1 MPRRGYGGR
10 VTRAAGPTP
19 GRDEL
24 RTARRLSAAVL
35 AVSDQLTVPEV
46 LQTIVDTARELA
58 GAAYAALGVPDD
70 AGSFAQF
77 LVSGVSPEQQAAI
90 GPLPRQHGFLA
101 LMLSEPRTQRVADI
115 RADPRFGW
123 WPAAHPVLDA
133 FLGVP
138 VTSGDEIL
146 GALYLANKPDG
157 FTEADEELV
166 GVLAAHA
173 AIALTHARLYARNR
187 ELTIAE
193 ERARIAHD
201 LHDAVAQRL
210 FGLRLTAQAADVLL
224 DRDPAAARERLAE
237 VTTLA
242 REAAEELHA
251 AVLELRPADLDADG
265 LPSVL
270 RKQVQILDRA
280 YGGADGPRLHYA
292 DDDPPVLPPA
302 RQTVVLRVAQE
313 ALHNA
318 VRHAHA
324 RSVRVS
330 LTTLGDGV
338 CLEVADDGTGFDV
351 DATLRAGR
359 SLGLRSMRERACS
372 VRGTATFRSV
382 PGAGTVVRLEVG
394 GG

>member
-1 MPRRGYGGR
+1 MTAP
-10 VTRAAGPTP
+10 
-19 GRDEL
+19 DEL

-46 LQTIVDTARELA
+46 LQTIVDTARDLA
-58 GAAYAALGVPDD
+58 GASYAALGVPDD
-70 AGSFAQF
+70 DGSFAQF
-77 LVSGVSPEQQAAI
+77 VVAGVSDEMRAAI

-101 LMLSEPRTQRVADI
+101 VMLTEPQAQRLDDI

-123 WPAAHPVLDA
+123 WPSAHPVLEA

-138 VTSGDEIL
+138 VVSGDEIL
-146 GALYLANKPDG
+146 GALYLANKPGG
-157 FTEADEELV
+157 FTGADEELV

-210 FGLRLTAQAADVLL
+210 FGLRLTVQAADLLL

-237 VTTLA
+237 VSTLA

-251 AVLELRPADLDADG
+251 AVLELRPARLADDG

-280 YGGADGPRLHYA
+280 YGSAGGPRVHYTEA
-292 DDDPPVLPPA
+292 DPPVLPPA
-302 RQTVVLRVAQE
+302 QQTVVLRVAQE

-318 VRHAHA
+318 VRHAKATAIEVHLA
-324 RSVRVS
+324 RHGATGAELEIRD
-330 LTTLGDGV
+330 DGV
-338 CLEVADDGTGFDV
+338 GFDI
-351 DATLRAGR
+351 AAALRAGR
-359 SLGLRSMRERACS
+359 SLGLRSLRERACS
-372 VRGTATFRSV
+372 VRGAATIRSTAGT
-382 PGAGTVVRLEVG
+382 GTVVRLEVPG
-394 GG
+394 DAD

>member
-1 MPRRGYGGR
+1 M
-10 VTRAAGPTP
+10 
-19 GRDEL
+19 DEL
-24 RTARRLSAAVL
+24 RVARRLSAAVL

-58 GAAYAALGVPDD
+58 TADYAALGVPDD
-70 AGSFAQF
+70 DGSFAEF
-77 LVSGVSPEQQAAI
+77 VVAGVSDEERAAI

-101 LMLSEPRTQRVADI
+101 LMLRDPAVLRVPDI
-115 RADPRFGW
+115 RADPRFAW
-123 WPAAHPVLDA
+123 WPAAHPALSA

-138 VTSGDEIL
+138 IVSGAEIL
-146 GALYLANKPDG
+146 GALYLANKPGG

-210 FGLRLTAQAADVLL
+210 FGLRLTAQAADLL
-224 DRDPAAARERLAE
+224 IDHDPAAARERLAE
-237 VTTLA
+237 VSTLA

-251 AVLELRPADLDADG
+251 AVLELRPARLAEDG

-280 YGGADGPRLHYA
+280 FGGAGGPRLCYA
-292 DDDPPVLPPA
+292 EHDPPALPPA
-302 RQTVVLRVAQE
+302 QQTVVLRVAQE

-318 VRHAHA
+318 VRHARA
-324 RSVRVS
+324 ERIRVS
-330 LTTLGDGV
+330 LSRHGPEGAV
-338 CLEVADDGTGFDV
+338 LEVTDDGAGFDLAAV
-351 DATLRAGR
+351 QRAGR
-359 SLGLRSMRERACS
+359 SLGLSSLRERARS
-372 VRGTATFRSV
+372 VRGAATVRST
-382 PGAGTVVRLEVG
+382 PGAGTVVRLEVPG
-394 GG
+394 GPA

>member
-1 MPRRGYGGR
+1 MS
-10 VTRAAGPTP
+10 TTP

-35 AVSDQLTVPEV
+35 AVSDRLTVPEV
-46 LQTIVDTARELA
+46 LQTIVDTARDLA
-58 GAAYAALGVPDD
+58 GAAYAAIGVPDD

-77 LVSGVSPEQQAAI
+77 LVSGVSARQQAAI

-101 LMLSEPRTQRVADI
+101 LMLSDPHPQRVADI

-138 VTSGDEIL
+138 VRSGDEIL
-146 GALYLANKPDG
+146 GALYLANKPGG
-157 FTEADEELV
+157 FTDADEELV

-237 VTTLA
+237 VTSLA

-318 VRHAHA
+318 VRHARA
-324 RSVRVS
+324 RTVRVS

-338 CLEVADDGTGFDV
+338 RLEVADDGTGFDV

-359 SLGLRSMRERACS
+359 SLGLRSMRERAGS
-372 VRGTATFRSV
+372 VRGTATVRSV
-382 PGAGTVVRLEVG
+382 PGSGTVVRLEVG

>member
-1 MPRRGYGGR
+1 MGR
-10 VTRAAGPTP
+10 VT

-35 AVSDQLTVPEV
+35 AVSDPLTVPEV

-58 GAAYAALGVPDD
+58 GAQYAALGVPDD
-70 AGSFAQF
+70 NGSFAQF
-77 LVSGVSPEQQAAI
+77 LVAGVSPQVQAAI

-101 LMLSEPRTQRVADI
+101 VMLREPRTQRVDDI

-123 WPAAHPVLDA
+123 WPAAHPVLEA

-138 VTSGDEIL
+138 IVSNGEIL
-146 GALYLANKPDG
+146 GALYLANKACG
-157 FTEADEELV
+157 FTDADEELV

-210 FGLRLTAQAADVLL
+210 FGLRLTVQAADLLL
-224 DRDPAAARERLAE
+224 DRDVPAARKRLAE
-237 VTTLA
+237 VSTLA

-251 AVLELRPADLDADG
+251 AVLELRPASLAEEG
-265 LPSVL
+265 LSGVL

-280 YGGADGPRLHYA
+280 YGTRLRFVEE
-292 DDDPPVLPPA
+292 DPPDLPPSH
-302 RQTVVLRVAQE
+302 QTVLLRVAQE

-318 VRHAHA
+318 IRHASA
-324 RSVRVS
+324 SSVRV
-330 LTTLGDGV
+330 TLARHGSHGAS
-338 CLEVADDGTGFDV
+338 LEVADDGAGFDV
-351 DATLRAGR
+351 HDAMRAG
-359 SLGLRSMRERACS
+359 LGLRSMRERACS
-372 VRGTATFRSV
+372 VRGSAVIRSA
-382 PGAGTVVRLEVG
+382 PGAGTVVRVEVPG
-394 GG
+394 GA